1 MKITKKANAKINLML
16 DLTGVLPNGYHG
28 IFTVMQSVTLCD
40 EVTAE
45 IGGTEKIIL
54 SCSDETIPCD
64 EKNTA
69 YKAAKYFLEA
79 AGLTC
84 GVDIRI
90 EKKVPSQAGLGG
102 GSADAA
108 AVLAAL
114 MEAFPGKVGEKELY
128 EIALKVGA
136 DVPFCLAGGTRLCQ
150 NVGEIMTVLPA
161 FDAYVVIAKP
171 DAGVS
176 TKAAYGRF
184 DAEKDIPHPDDASFL
199 FYAASGEYK
208 EAMKYAGNIFE
219 TLVPLREGAEIKDK
233 LYADGAYYAA
243 MSGSGSAYFGVFD
256 REEDAV
262 KAAAN
267 LRKTV
272 PFAEVFHTAE

>member
-1 MKITKKANAKINLML
+1 MTVEANAKVNFTLEVFGKRA
-16 DLTGVLPNGYHG
+16 DGYHALRSV
-28 IFTVMQSVTLCD
+28 VMPISFSDTLD
-40 EVTAE
+40 IEVTDDGS
-45 IGGTEKIIL
+45 IT
-54 SCSDETIPCD
+54 SDTGYDDDLCV
-64 EKNTA
+64 
-69 YKAAKYFLEA
+69 KAARILRSSVSGLPSSFGVTVRVTKRIP
-79 AGLTC
+79 AG
-84 GVDIRI
+84 G
-90 EKKVPSQAGLGG
+90 GLGG

-233 LYADGAYYAA
+233 LYANGAYYAA